1 MFDKTVIRRDDFVE
15 MPDSS
20 QNLYFHL
27 SMDADDDGFVDNWK
41 SIIRM
46 TGKKEDD
53 MKLLLAKKFII
64 PFDTGVIVI
73 RHWRINNYLRKD
85 RYSETKYLKE
95 RNELE
100 EDNGVYDFK
109 NKSKSDLVY
118 QVATSGVHSIE
129 KNSIEE
135 NSIEKYSIEYIVGH
149 LNDKTGSNF
158 KSSSRKTRKLIKT
171 RLEEGFKQQDFITV
185 IDTMVTHWLNDEKM
199 CVYLRPETLF
209 SNKFEGYL
217 NRKQKK
223 MTTNDLKIE
232 LGGLLDE

>member
-1 MFDKTVIRRDDFVE
+1 MAQKRMFDKSIIENDYFMDLP
-15 MPDSS
+15 MGSKA
-20 QNLYFHL
+20 LYFL
-27 SMDADDDGFVDNWK
+27 LGMEADDEGFVSPK
-41 SIIRM
+41 RVLKLYGGS
-46 TGKKEDD
+46 DD
-53 MKLLLAKKFII
+53 DIKVLISKNFII
-64 PFDTGVIVI
+64 PFESGVVVI
-73 RHWRINNYLRKD
+73 TDWKINNWLDKRRIKET
-85 RYSETKYLKE
+85 RYQ
-95 RNELE
+95 LE
-100 EDNGVYDFK
+100 KATLNIENGRYIQGAKQVL
-109 NKSKSDLVY
+109 SKCLE
-118 QVATSGVHSIE
+118 SIE
-129 KNSIEE
+129 ENSIEE
-135 NSIEKYSIEYIVGH
+135 NSIEEYSIEYIVGH

-171 RLEEGFKQQDFITV
+171 RIEEGFKQQDFITV